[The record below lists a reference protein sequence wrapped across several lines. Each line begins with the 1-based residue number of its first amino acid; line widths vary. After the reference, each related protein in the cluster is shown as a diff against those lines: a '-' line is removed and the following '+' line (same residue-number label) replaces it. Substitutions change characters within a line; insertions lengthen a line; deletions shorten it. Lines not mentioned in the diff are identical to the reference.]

1 MWSDRHPLV
10 RRESEHRSRR
20 LTSHKGDTIYDVTMS
35 QTTRDVRGAIERLS
49 TRASIRC
56 KDMIRLLEGL
66 GFVVRDGK
74 KTGHKVITH
83 PTLVNFTSASI
94 TCGHGRNPQVKPI
107 YVASIR
113 RLLVT
118 HAEGLDERK
127 ENRDDDN
134 GESLRLQHHGP
145 GDRL

>member
-1 MWSDRHPLV
+1 
-10 RRESEHRSRR
+10 
-20 LTSHKGDTIYDVTMS
+20 MS
-35 QTTRDVRGAIERLS
+35 QTKREVRGAIDRLA
-49 TRASIRC
+49 TRGSIRC

-66 GFVVRDGK
+66 GFAVRDGK

-83 PTLVNFTSASI
+83 PELVNFTSASF

-107 YVASIR
+107 YVAQIR
-113 RLLVT
+113 RLLDT
-118 HAEGLDERK
+118 YADGLEERK